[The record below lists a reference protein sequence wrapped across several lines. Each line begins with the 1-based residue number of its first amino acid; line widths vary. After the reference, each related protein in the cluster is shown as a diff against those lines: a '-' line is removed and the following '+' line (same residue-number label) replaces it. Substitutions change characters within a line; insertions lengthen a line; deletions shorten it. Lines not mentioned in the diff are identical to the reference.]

1 MMVILISKTKV
12 LAVPKDSVYRKATGS
27 DKKRKMVKNIKE
39 RTMDN
44 TTNMTW
50 CHVRKLA
57 WVFVGI
63 VCLAGVSLQS
73 CVDDDL
79 AKDNNNVTDKGS
91 AVAFSVSD
99 VQNNTDAVIT
109 NAAPAGGSTTRA
121 AFVETLAL
129 QDLTPKDLTTQQI
142 NIEGGGE
149 GASSLCLVE
158 TTVPGVSPTVQHDVK
173 TRANIAT
180 AITENF
186 SSFGYRG
193 ATAAGISDT
202 PWFHNKET
210 KSDGTLVQPV
220 LWSWKERYGRFYGI
234 SPQVTTAY
242 PKLTVSSESH
252 AGTPYLDF
260 EVEPDVRKQQDL
272 MTACSGVV
280 EYATRYKAPDIFLHF
295 RHALTA
301 VRFKVGQN
309 LSWNKTITKV
319 EIVGAKSKG
328 RYTLAT
334 DKTGT
339 GAGWSSLDAPQT
351 FTLKDVNVSTSQ
363 DINKVIMGNTGD
375 NFTFYMLPQQLTG
388 NGVKVKIYFG
398 DTTPAIT
405 ATLKGQWKPG
415 TTKTYSLSQKTSDW
429 TYTLTTTD
437 PAVAAYTDTEAKTY
451 TITSYRQDKNTNIQ
465 QPVSWKVVGYDS
477 NNDGKFSMDEKPSW
491 LTSLSLAESKGNTAA
506 ESGTATLKTDIVDL
520 LATRN
525 ISLNKAAAKGSA
537 STPYNLS
544 NSTGAGVVQNT
555 ANCYVISAAGYYC
568 IPLVYGNAI
577 KGGVSN
583 PGSYQ
588 TNLSYPNTDLNTD
601 YDESTILRNFKD
613 HAGNDVTDPW
623 ITKSNGGKNIPDG
636 AKVVWADSKGL
647 VTNLKLTGDGTNA
660 FVKFEVPA
668 SAITSGNAVIAVTKG
683 ETVVWSWHLWF
694 APQDVL
700 HTIAVTNHKGYVF
713 NFSNETLGF
722 KYTHWIG
729 TVYSVPRSVKVK
741 VAQTFGGSM
750 KKEGIITITQKN
762 GNERSGYSTLYQW
775 GRKDAF
781 PGTDDIPEGSFK
793 KGGDNMSL
801 ANGIKH
807 PDTFYAGITGYQMP
821 PKGCI
826 YENLWTMKLPVSD
839 DENYGGGGFHPLKT
853 IYDPCPVGFMVPG
866 SNAFTG
872 LTAGSKYI
880 HIDEARDLGIL
891 CGWEN
896 GWVFFNKKDNPDATI
911 YFPATGSRKGVVEV
925 KYMDYLGKLL
935 NGLED
940 FENRYWQCILTGESA
955 WSGVFANDVPWYQGW
970 SHMCDGCAIRPIT
983 E

>member
-1 MMVILISKTKV
+1 
-12 LAVPKDSVYRKATGS
+12 
-27 DKKRKMVKNIKE
+27 
-39 RTMDN
+39 MDN

-109 NAAPAGGSTTRA
+109 NAAPAGGNTTRA

-158 TTVPGVSPTVQHDVK
+158 TTVPGVSPTVQYDVK

-193 ATAAGISDT
+193 ATATGISDT

-252 AGTPYLDF
+252 TGTPYLDF
-260 EVEPDVRKQQDL
+260 EVEPDVRKQLDL

-280 EYATRYKAPDIFLHF
+280 EYATRYKAPDIFLRF

-334 DKTGT
+334 DKTGA

-415 TTKTYSLSQKTSDW
+415 TTKTYSLSQKASDW

-451 TITSYRQDKNTNIQ
+451 TVTSYRQDKNTNIQ

-477 NNDGKFSMDEKPSW
+477 NNDGKFSMDEKPTW
-491 LTSLSLAESKGNTAA
+491 LTSLSLAESKGNTAD
-506 ESGTATLKTDIVDL
+506 ESGTAKLKTDIVDL

-544 NSTGAGVVQNT
+544 NSTGAGGVQNT

-588 TNLSYPNTDLNTD
+588 TNFSYPNY

-623 ITKSNGGKNIPDG
+623 ITKSNGGKNVPDG

-700 HTIAVTNHKGYVF
+700 RTTAVTNFYGYVYD
-713 NFSNETLGF
+713 FSNETLGF

-741 VAQTFGGSM
+741 VAQTSGGSM

-781 PGTDDIPEGSFK
+781 PGTDDIPEGSFIK
-793 KGGDNMSL
+793 NGGDNMSL

-807 PDTFYAGITGYQMP
+807 PDTFYAGITGYQKA

-826 YENLWTMKLPVSD
+826 YINLWSNKYPASD
-839 DENYGGGGFHPLKT
+839 EEDFNGGGFHAVKT
-853 IYDPCPVGFMVPG
+853 IYDPCPVGFVLPSSG
-866 SNAFTG
+866 AFSGITRNY
-872 LTAGSKYI
+872 KYVTREN
-880 HIDEARDLGIL
+880 IDELSIKCD
-891 CGWEN
+891 WEN
-896 GWVFFNKKDNPDATI
+896 GWIFANKADNPDATI
-911 YFPATGSRKGVVEV
+911 YFPATSSRFGASTVE
-925 KYMDYLGKLL
+925 YM
-935 NGLED
+935 GLQGQLRRNREV
-940 FENRYWQCILTGESA
+940 ENQYWYCVSVHDRSA
-955 WSGVFANDVPWYQGW
+955 DCGVFDNFVLWYQGYIGL
-970 SHMCDGCAIRPIT
+970 CDGCAIRPIA

>member
-1 MMVILISKTKV
+1 
-12 LAVPKDSVYRKATGS
+12 
-27 DKKRKMVKNIKE
+27 
-39 RTMDN
+39 MDN

-50 CHVRKLA
+50 CHVCKLA

-79 AKDNNNVTDKGS
+79 AKDNNNVTGKGS

-158 TTVPGVSPTVQHDVK
+158 TTVPGVSLTVQHDVK

-242 PKLTVSSESH
+242 PKLTVSSENH
-252 AGTPYLDF
+252 TGTPYLDF
-260 EVEPDVRKQQDL
+260 EVEPDVRKQLDL

-280 EYATRYKAPDIFLHF
+280 EYATRYKAPDIFLRF
-295 RHALTA
+295 RHDLTA

-334 DKTGT
+334 DKTGE
-339 GAGWSSLDAPQT
+339 GAEWSSLDAPQT

-465 QPVSWKVVGYDS
+465 QPVSWKVVGYDC
-477 NNDGKFSMDEKPSW
+477 NNDGKFSMDEKPTW

-506 ESGTATLKTDIVDL
+506 ESGTATLKKDIVDL

-537 STPYNLS
+537 SSPYNLS

-588 TNLSYPNTDLNTD
+588 TNFSYPNALTPV
-601 YDESTILRNFKD
+601 ILRNFKD

-647 VTNLKLTGDGTNA
+647 VTNLKLTG
-660 FVKFEVPA
+660 E
-668 SAITSGNAVIAVTKG
+668 
-683 ETVVWSWHLWF
+683 E
-694 APQDVL
+694 
-700 HTIAVTNHKGYVF
+700 
-713 NFSNETLGF
+713 
-722 KYTHWIG
+722 
-729 TVYSVPRSVKVK
+729 
-741 VAQTFGGSM
+741 
-750 KKEGIITITQKN
+750 
-762 GNERSGYSTLYQW
+762 
-775 GRKDAF
+775 
-781 PGTDDIPEGSFK
+781 
-793 KGGDNMSL
+793 
-801 ANGIKH
+801 
-807 PDTFYAGITGYQMP
+807 QM
-821 PKGCI
+821 
-826 YENLWTMKLPVSD
+826 
-839 DENYGGGGFHPLKT
+839 
-853 IYDPCPVGFMVPG
+853 
-866 SNAFTG
+866 
-872 LTAGSKYI
+872 
-880 HIDEARDLGIL
+880 
-891 CGWEN
+891 
-896 GWVFFNKKDNPDATI
+896 
-911 YFPATGSRKGVVEV
+911 
-925 KYMDYLGKLL
+925 LL
-935 NGLED
+935 
-940 FENRYWQCILTGESA
+940 
-955 WSGVFANDVPWYQGW
+955 
-970 SHMCDGCAIRPIT
+970 
-983 E
+983 